1 MYDGTISSPNSIKS
15 FYDKLLVIKDCLHT
29 DSAKKLA
36 EDKIKFMDDFL
47 HQFYSEW
54 NIGRKR

>member
-1 MYDGTISSPNSIKS
+1 MPIRFAKAD
-15 FYDKLLVIKDCLHT
+15 T

-36 EDKIKFMDDFL
+36 EDKIKFMDEFL

-54 NIGRKR
+54 NIGRNKR